1 VDCLWCR
8 LDRKTGEIVAIKIID
23 LEEAEEDLEDIRQE
37 ISILSQCKSKYI
49 TQYYTSFIEGSNL
62 CIVMEYLGGGS
73 VLDLVCGHLLKCR
86 CKVPRVVLLGC
97 LPILTVHCNTLIS
110 SRLVR
115 WTRPISPSLCA
126 RSSWL

>member
-1 VDCLWCR
+1 
-8 LDRKTGEIVAIKIID
+8 VAIKIID

-86 CKVPRVVLLGC
+86 CRVLQLVLLGW
-97 LPILTVHCNTLIS
+97 LLSLTVLILTVHCNTLIS

-115 WTRPISPSLCA
+115 
-126 RSSWL
+126 